1 MNNRR
6 SQKEHNIA
14 DNSDGDYDISWQGVN
29 ESREENGNDTE
40 PN

>member
-14 DNSDGDYDISWQGVN
+14 DNSDGDYDISGQGVY
-29 ESREENGNDTE
+29 ESREENRNDTKS
-40 PN
+40 N